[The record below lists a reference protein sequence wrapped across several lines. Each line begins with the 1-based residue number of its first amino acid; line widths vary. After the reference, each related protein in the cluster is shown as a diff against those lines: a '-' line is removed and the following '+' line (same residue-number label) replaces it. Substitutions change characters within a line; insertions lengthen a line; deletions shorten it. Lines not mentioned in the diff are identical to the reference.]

1 MMVKAESLNHEQVL
15 KASILYYEQ
24 NMTQEQVAKIIGIS
38 RPKVSVLLQ
47 EARKSHLVEFFVKD
61 VNKHIIELELALKQ
75 RYQLNDVKVVS
86 TRYQRSAE
94 SVRNQVGMLSA
105 QYLSSVL
112 DKVKSVGIGWGQ
124 AVSCFV
130 AETNYLRANNL
141 TIVPLV
147 GGMGA
152 LSLDV
157 HANHL
162 VSELAVKLNSQYSTF
177 YAPVIAE
184 SAEVANELKKSKL
197 VDSALSAA
205 KAVDVAFIGVGNDVR
220 TSTWRKLDYIS
231 ETETQELE
239 AAGALGDVVSDFFD
253 ENCQTVKTD
262 FSNRLIGITI
272 DDLIKIPD
280 VVAMATG
287 IKKAANIK
295 ILLEHGVVNTLFIDQ
310 EIAEAII

>member
-1 MMVKAESLNHEQVL
+1 MVKAESLNHEQVL